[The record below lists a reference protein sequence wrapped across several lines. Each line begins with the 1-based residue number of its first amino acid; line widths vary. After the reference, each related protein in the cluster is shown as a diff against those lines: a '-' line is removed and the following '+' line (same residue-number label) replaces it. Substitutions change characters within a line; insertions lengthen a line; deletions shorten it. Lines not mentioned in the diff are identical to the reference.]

1 MQTATTGQAPPQ
13 PRGPGSSVHL
23 TSPTRKVDD
32 DMNADD
38 RQQEIL
44 QLLGTQGTLSIG
56 DLAQRYE
63 VSEMTIRRDLNQL
76 ASEGLLVRTR
86 GGAAASSSG
95 SFEPPFALR
104 ERTRTAAKDEIAAAA
119 AREVVEGQTVLLDG
133 GTTGLAV
140 AEALAGRNLTVC
152 TLNVRIAQ
160 RLAAESSM
168 KVMLPGGTIRPGEFS
183 LVGPEAEAT
192 LSRFRFDVYL
202 MTASGVSVD
211 AGVTEWNTEDAAVKR
226 AALAASR
233 RTILVADAGKF
244 GAEAFVRVCPLSSV
258 DMLVT
263 DAGLADED
271 RKQVA
276 ATGTELVVA

>member
-1 MQTATTGQAPPQ
+1 
-13 PRGPGSSVHL
+13 
-23 TSPTRKVDD
+23 
-32 DMNADD
+32 MNADD